1 MEKIPI
7 ILTSGILINHLILLL
22 VQSLP
27 FSLYTGGVI
36 SGCSLFWFFTQQ
48 RKEIIF
54 DRKADF
60 FPVVAIVF
68 ILVLYYFTILHD
80 PLEDWDARSI
90 WFFHARMI
98 WSAESLNLAAGWHHP
113 SVQFSHVDYPI
124 LIPAL
129 AAQISYV
136 LGYWNEYAPKFS
148 LFLILIPPV
157 FWIFSFSSRSFSF
170 LFLVLVFPIGLT
182 IYLCNG
188 SMDGYVAFY
197 SAISVLLL
205 GRYFKEHRML
215 DLMSAVSCLAM
226 LSNIKNEGFLIVLAA
241 IMSIAITGILSD
253 TLKFNEF
260 KKYFSLYLAG
270 WLTVIITPCILWSV
284 FYKHKWNLI
293 NDLQIGTAESF
304 FRMSNRFSDGAS
316 FPLIIKATII
326 HHGSAL
332 WLALAVFMVSIILL
346 TILKRH
352 IVSWIPAL
360 ITALVYYCGIVMIY
374 LMTPS
379 DLNWHL
385 STSVQRTMMTVSS
398 CIIAGTYF
406 VLKELEDASRMGNI
420 KDNHIFKKLFSIT
433 HSR

>member
-7 ILTSGILINHLILLL
+7 ILTSGFLINHLILLL

-27 FSLYTGGVI
+27 FSLFTGGVI
-36 SGCSLFWFFTQQ
+36 SGCSLFWFFTRR
-48 RKEIIF
+48 RKEFIF
-54 DRKADF
+54 DRNADF

-68 ILVLYYFTILHD
+68 ILILYYFTILHD

-113 SVQFSHVDYPI
+113 SVQFSHVDYPK

-136 LGYWNEYAPKFS
+136 LGYWNEYTPKFS

-157 FWIFSFSSRSFSF
+157 FWIFSFYSRCFSF
-170 LFLVLVFPIGLT
+170 IFLLLVFPFGLT

-188 SMDGYVAFY
+188 SMDGYIAFY

-226 LSNIKNEGFLIVLAA
+226 LSNIKNEGFLIVLAV
-241 IMSIAITGILSD
+241 IMSIAVTGILSN
-253 TLKFNEF
+253 TLKFDEF

-284 FYKHKWNLI
+284 FYKHIWNLM

-304 FRMSNRFSDGAS
+304 IRMNNRLSDGVS
-316 FPLIIKATII
+316 FPLIIKETFF
-326 HHGSAL
+326 HNESAV
-332 WLALAVFMVSIILL
+332 WLALTAFLVSIILL

-352 IVSWIPAL
+352 ILSWIPSL
-360 ITALVYYCGIVMIY
+360 ITAVIYYCGIVIIY
-374 LMTPS
+374 LMTPAN
-379 DLNWHL
+379 LNWHL
-385 STSVQRTMMTVSS
+385 ATSVQRTMLTVSS
-398 CIIAGTYF
+398 CMFAGIF
-406 VLKELEDASRMGNI
+406 FLLKELEDAPGMGTY
-420 KDNHIFKKLFSIT
+420 KK
-433 HSR
+433 